1 MDDIN
6 KKKLNIDKEMKDIS
20 RKIFLSF
27 IKLESEINKSNI
39 SYYKFKEELFFE
51 MEFIINQDIKL

>member
-1 MDDIN
+1 MDDLN